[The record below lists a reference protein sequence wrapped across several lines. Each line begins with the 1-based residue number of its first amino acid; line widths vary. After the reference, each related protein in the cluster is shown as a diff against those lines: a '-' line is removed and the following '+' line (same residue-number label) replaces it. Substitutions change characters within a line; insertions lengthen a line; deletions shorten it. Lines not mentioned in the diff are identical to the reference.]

1 MSGRLLSLLPLAA
14 GLVVPAAA
22 EAADAGRVAV
32 VRTTETDFGIRE
44 DYTYTV
50 VRLRYSGTRAAS
62 DLSVHFAK
70 RGRVTLVDRGG
81 VRAGKGC
88 RQVGP
93 DRARCR
99 VRRGNANTIWG
110 PSVDLRGGD
119 DAVRLR
125 GRARGGETTIFG
137 GRGDDRIAGS
147 AGPDWIAPG
156 AGADRVTG
164 LGGADELRGEG
175 PDSGADDLW
184 GGWGHDALTYAQRST
199 PVHVDLED
207 DADDG
212 AAGEGDLVRPDIESI
227 TTGFGADDGE
237 ADEVRCISPVGTTAV
252 ADGLDIVLGCASIAR
267 SGVPGPRFLF
277 GLEQYSDPVRPYVWR
292 GIALY
297 GRDLSAYVACSSDMP
312 APCVAR
318 VVLRDRDGTIFDKT
332 VTVEPG
338 SFAAVSRRVSRRNRT
353 GLKGRRYPL
362 RLEGT
367 DAAGAPVVIE
377 ERDLRA
383 DS

>member
-1 MSGRLLSLLPLAA
+1 
-14 GLVVPAAA
+14 
-22 EAADAGRVAV
+22 ADTIQAP
-32 VRTTETDFGIRE
+32 DFF
-44 DYTYTV
+44 
-50 VRLRYSGTRAAS
+50 L
-62 DLSVHFAK
+62 
-70 RGRVTLVDRGG
+70 
-81 VRAGKGC
+81 
-88 RQVGP
+88 
-93 DRARCR
+93 
-99 VRRGNANTIWG
+99 
-110 PSVDLRGGD
+110 
-119 DAVRLR
+119 
-125 GRARGGETTIFG
+125 
-137 GRGDDRIAGS
+137 GRGDDALRLRGAARGGMVTIAGGAGDDRVRGS
-147 AGPDWIAPG
+147 AGGDALFPGPGDDRANGGPG
-156 AGADRVTG
+156 ADLLDADG
-164 LGGADELRGEG
+164 
-175 PDSGADDLW
+175 GADDLA
-184 GGWGHDALTYAQRST
+184 GGGGFDKLGYERRTT
-199 PVHVDLED
+199 GVHVDLEG

-212 AAGEGDLVRPDIESI
+212 SPGEGDRVRPDVESVVGGEGADELVGNDRRNVLDGGAEGI
-227 TTGFGADDGE
+227 DVLLGGDGDDYLRVHGASSRLEGGAGDDVLWSNKPGTFDGGAGHDHVHAGGDDSTVGADDGE

-353 GLKGRRYPL
+353 GLKARRYTL

-383 DS
+383 D